1 MAIAD
6 VYFKRRMRERG
17 EYSDVYQYEE
27 LPQKFRVQIVHIWR
41 ETIKPDL
48 SIIQY
53 NTENLIGG
61 NKSSRTA
68 YETVHKILLKE
79 LGLFELP
86 VNHDTFDGYFHKVSN
101 YFLNVDDVELVLTVL
116 ELMCKMIL
124 LYQNKDFKNHNESEA
139 IEETN
144 TRFKENGIGYQYE
157 NGQIIRVDSQFI
169 HAEVVK
175 PALELLNKS
184 MYKGAQEEFL
194 KAHEHYRHG
203 DYGNVL
209 SECLKA
215 FESTMLTICDTQG
228 WEYDKKA
235 AANTLVNICMDNNLI
250 PDFWQ
255 SQFNSLKSLLTSSI
269 ATPRN
274 KLGSHGKGNNEKVI
288 PEYLASYVLHM
299 TASTILF
306 LAKAEQALE

>member
-1 MAIAD
+1 MAITD
-6 VYFKRRMRERG
+6 LYFKRRMRERG
-17 EYSDVYQYEE
+17 EYSDVYQYYE
-27 LPQKFRVQIVHIWR
+27 LPQKFRVQIVHIWK
-41 ETIKPDL
+41 ETIETDL
-48 SIIQY
+48 PIKQY
-53 NTENLIGG
+53 HTTSLGG
-61 NKSSRTA
+61 SSKASREA
-68 YETVHKILLKE
+68 YETVHNILLKE

-86 VNHDTFDGYFHKVSN
+86 VKHESYDGYFQKVSR
-101 YFLNVDDVELVLTVL
+101 YFLSVDDVELALTVL
-116 ELMCKMIL
+116 ELMCQIIL
-124 LYQNKDFKNHNESEA
+124 LYQGKDLVDYSESEA

-144 TRFKENGIGYQYE
+144 TRLKEHGIGYQYE
-157 NGQIIRVDSQFI
+157 NGQIIRVDSQLI

-235 AANTLVNICMDNNLI
+235 TANTLVNICMDNKLI

-255 SQFNSLKSLLTSSI
+255 SYFNSLKSLLTSSI

-288 PEYLASYVLHM
+288 PEYLASYILHM

>member
-53 NTENLIGG
+53 NTENLIGA

-124 LYQNKDFKNHNESEA
+124 LYQNKDFKNHHESEA
-139 IEETN
+139 IEEIN

-157 NGQIIRVDSQFI
+157 SGQIIRIDSQLI

-175 PALELLNKS
+175 PALQLLNKP

-203 DYGNVL
+203 DYANVL

-215 FESTMLTICDTQG
+215 FESTMLTICDNQG
-228 WEYDKKA
+228 WEYDRKA
-235 AANTLVNICMDNNLI
+235 TANTLVNICMDNNLI

-255 SQFNSLKSLLTSSI
+255 SHFNSLKSLLTSSI

-274 KLGSHGKGNNEKVI
+274 KLGSHGKGNNEKGI
-288 PEYLASYVLHM
+288 PEYLASYILHM

-306 LAKAEQALE
+306 LAKAEQALK

>member
-1 MAIAD
+1 MGIAD
-6 VYFKRRMRERG
+6 LYFKRRMRERG

-27 LPQKFRVQIVHIWR
+27 LPQKFRVQMVHIWK
-41 ETIKPDL
+41 EMIPPDL
-48 SIIQY
+48 PIIQHY
-53 NTENLIGG
+53 TKGLTGIHRE
-61 NKSSRTA
+61 SRDA
-68 YETVHKILLKE
+68 YETVHNIILEE

-86 VNHDTFDGYFHKVSN
+86 IEHETYDAYFHKVSN
-101 YFLNVDDVELVLTVL
+101 YFLSVEDVELALSVL
-116 ELMCKMIL
+116 ELMCRIIL
-124 LYQNKDFKNHNESEA
+124 LCQGKDFIDYVDSAA
-139 IEETN
+139 IEKTN
-144 TRFKENGIGYQYE
+144 TRFKENSIGYQYE
-157 NGQIIRVDSQFI
+157 NGQIIRIDSQLI

-175 PALELLNKS
+175 PVLKLLNKS
-184 MYKGAQEEFL
+184 MYKGAQDEFL
-194 KAHEHYRHG
+194 KAHENYRHG

-215 FESTMLTICDTQG
+215 FESTMLTICDNQG

-235 AANTLVNICMDNNLI
+235 TANTLVNICMDNNLI

-255 SQFNSLKSLLTSSI
+255 SHFNSLKSLLTSSI

-288 PEYLASYVLHM
+288 PEYLASYILHM

-306 LAKAEQALE
+306 LAKAEQALK

>member
-1 MAIAD
+1 MAITD
-6 VYFKRRMRERG
+6 LYFKRRMRERG

-27 LPQKFRVQIVHIWR
+27 LPQKFRVQMVHIWR
-41 ETIKPDL
+41 ETIEPDP
-48 SIIQY
+48 SVIQY
-53 NTENLIGG
+53 HTKNLGG
-61 NKSSRTA
+61 SSRDSRVA
-68 YETVHKILLKE
+68 YETVHNILLKE

-86 VNHDTFDGYFHKVSN
+86 VEYEVYDGYFGKVSK
-101 YFLNVDDVELVLTVL
+101 YFLSLDDIELALTVL
-116 ELMCKMIL
+116 ELMCRMML
-124 LYQNKDFKNHNESEA
+124 LYQDKDFVDYDESTA

-144 TRFKENGIGYQYE
+144 IRFKESGIGYQYE
-157 NGQIIRVDSQFI
+157 NGQIIRVDSQLI

-175 PALELLNKS
+175 PVLELLNKP

-215 FESTMLTICDTQG
+215 FESTMLTICDNQG

-235 AANTLVNICMDNNLI
+235 TSNTLVNICMENNLI

-255 SQFNSLKSLLTSSI
+255 SHFNSLKSLLTSSI

-288 PEYLASYVLHM
+288 PEYLASYILHM

>member
-1 MAIAD
+1 MAITD
-6 VYFKRRMRERG
+6 LYFKRRMRERG

-27 LPQKFRVQIVHIWR
+27 LPQKFKVQIVHIWK
-41 ETIKPDL
+41 ETIEPDP
-48 SIIQY
+48 SIIHN
-53 NTENLIGG
+53 NTERLVGRHIG
-61 NKSSRTA
+61 SRRA
-68 YETVHKILLKE
+68 YEEIHRVLLKE

-86 VNHDTFDGYFHKVSN
+86 IKHETYDSHFSKISK
-101 YFLNVDDVELVLTVL
+101 YFLNIDDIELALTVL
-116 ELMCKMIL
+116 ELMCQTIL
-124 LYQNKDFKNHNESEA
+124 SYQGKDFIDYDESAA

-144 TRFKENGIGYQYE
+144 IRFKENGIGYQYE
-157 NGQIIRVDSQFI
+157 NGQIIRVDSQLI

-175 PALELLNKS
+175 PALELLSKS

-215 FESTMLTICDTQG
+215 FESTMLTICDNQG
-228 WEYDKKA
+228 WKYDQKA
-235 AANTLVNICMDNNLI
+235 TANTLVNICMDNKLI

-255 SQFNSLKSLLTSSI
+255 SHFNSLRSLLTSSI

-288 PEYLASYVLHM
+288 PEYLASYILHM

>member
-1 MAIAD
+1 MGITD
-6 VYFKRRMRERG
+6 LYFKRRMRERG
-17 EYSDVYQYEE
+17 EYSDVYQYGE
-27 LPQKFRVQIVHIWR
+27 LPQKFRVQVVHIWK
-41 ETIKPDL
+41 ETIETDL
-48 SIIQY
+48 PIRQY
-53 NTENLIGG
+53 HTTSLGG
-61 NKSSRTA
+61 SSKDSREA
-68 YETVHKILLKE
+68 YETVHNILLKE

-86 VNHDTFDGYFHKVSN
+86 IKHESYDGYFQKVSK
-101 YFLNVDDVELVLTVL
+101 YFLSIDDVELALTVL
-116 ELMCKMIL
+116 ELMCQIIL
-124 LYQNKDFKNHNESEA
+124 LYQGKDLIGYRESEA
-139 IEETN
+139 IEEIN

-157 NGQIIRVDSQFI
+157 NGQIIRVDSQLI

-194 KAHEHYRHG
+194 KAHEHYRQG

-215 FESTMLTICDTQG
+215 FESTMLTICDNQG

-235 AANTLVNICMDNNLI
+235 TANTLVNICMDNNLI

-255 SQFNSLKSLLTSSI
+255 SHFNSLKSLLISSI

-288 PEYLASYVLHM
+288 PEHLASYILHM

-306 LAKAEQALE
+306 LAKAEQALK

>member
-1 MAIAD
+1 MGITD
-6 VYFKRRMRERG
+6 LYFKRRMRERG
-17 EYSDVYQYEE
+17 EYGDVYQYEK
-27 LPQKFRVQIVHIWR
+27 LPQKFRVQIVHIWK
-41 ETIKPDL
+41 ETIEPDL

-144 TRFKENGIGYQYE
+144 IRFKENGIGYQYE
-157 NGQIIRVDSQFI
+157 NGQIIRVDSQLI

-175 PALELLNKS
+175 PALQLLNKP

-203 DYGNVL
+203 DYANVL

-215 FESTMLTICDTQG
+215 FESTMLTICDNQG

-235 AANTLVNICMDNNLI
+235 TANTLVNICMDNNLI

-255 SQFNSLKSLLTSSI
+255 SHFNSLKSILTSSI

-288 PEYLASYVLHM
+288 PEYLASYILHM

-306 LAKAEQALE
+306 LAKAEQALK

>member
-17 EYSDVYQYEE
+17 EYSDVYQYEK

-68 YETVHKILLKE
+68 YETVHQILLKE

-144 TRFKENGIGYQYE
+144 KRFKENGIGYQYE

-169 HAEVVK
+169 HDEVVK

>member
-1 MAIAD
+1 MGITD
-6 VYFKRRMRERG
+6 LYFKRRMRERG
-17 EYSDVYQYEE
+17 EYGDVYQYKK
-27 LPQKFRVQIVHIWR
+27 LPQKFRVQIVHIWK
-41 ETIKPDL
+41 ETIEPDL

-144 TRFKENGIGYQYE
+144 IRFKENGIGYQYE
-157 NGQIIRVDSQFI
+157 NGQIIRVDSQLI

-175 PALELLNKS
+175 PALQLLNKP

-203 DYGNVL
+203 DYANVL

-215 FESTMLTICDTQG
+215 FESTMLTICDNQG

-235 AANTLVNICMDNNLI
+235 TANTLVNICMDNNLI

-255 SQFNSLKSLLTSSI
+255 SHFNSLKSILTSSI

-288 PEYLASYVLHM
+288 PEYLASYILHM

-306 LAKAEQALE
+306 LAKAEQALK

>member
-144 TRFKENGIGYQYE
+144 IRFRENGIGYQYE
-157 NGQIIRVDSQFI
+157 NGQIIRVDSQLI

-175 PALELLNKS
+175 PALQLLNKP

-203 DYGNVL
+203 DYANVL

-215 FESTMLTICDTQG
+215 FESTMLTICDNQR

-235 AANTLVNICMDNNLI
+235 TANTLVNICMDNNLI

-255 SQFNSLKSLLTSSI
+255 SHFNSLKSLLTSSI

-288 PEYLASYVLHM
+288 PEHLASYILHM

-306 LAKAEQALE
+306 LAKAEQALK